1 VTGVQRF
8 RRRPGMVDAIQ
19 WHGEPNCAE
28 VFAFLGLDHQDWAD
42 DADHSELHVR
52 TLEGPVTATP
62 GYWVVRGPDGNF
74 WPVRPDQFAATYEL
88 AAEVS
93 R

>member
-1 VTGVQRF
+1 
-8 RRRPGMVDAIQ
+8 MVDAIQ

-28 VFAFLGLDHQDWAD
+28 VFAFLGWPDHD
-42 DADHSELHVR
+42 DMDEADHRVILVP
-52 TLEGPVTATP
+52 TLEGPVPATW
-62 GYWVVRGPDGNF
+62 GYWIVRGPEENY